1 MDLDRWLHGS
11 QFAMRFWRFPEQP
24 TALVRRSL
32 TYQKERSI
40 RSAPILGHMVEAPDT
55 ALEPI
60 GDVHRTKVGREA
72 TEPMRADIRLLGAI
86 LGDTIRE
93 QNGDE
98 VFELVERA
106 RVESFRVRRS
116 EIDRTEM
123 SRMFDGIDIHQ
134 ALPVI
139 RAFTHF
145 ALLAN
150 VAEDIHRE
158 RRRGVHVAAGEPPQ
172 DSSLAATYLK
182 LDGAELDS
190 DTVAEA
196 LKGALVSPVITAH
209 PTETRRRTVF
219 VTQHRITEL
228 MRLHAEGHTETADGR
243 PVESELRRQVLTLWQ
258 TALIRLSRLQISDEI
273 AVGLRLYPSAF
284 FEVIPQ
290 VNAEVRQALRQR
302 WPEAD
307 LLSGP
312 ILQPGSWIGGDRDG
326 NPNVTADVV
335 RLASGGAAF
344 TALSHYLAELDQ
356 LEQELSMS
364 SRLLKVTDELA
375 ALAQGCEDNARAD
388 EPYRRALR
396 VIRARLSA
404 TASEILDQQPQH
416 LLDLGL
422 SRYATPAELRSDL
435 DVIDASL
442 RMHGSALLA
451 DDRLALLREGVHVF
465 GFHLSGLDMRQNS
478 DVHEEVVGELLAWA
492 GVHPDYSSLPE
503 EQRVELL
510 VAELSTRRP
519 LIGDRARLSDLA
531 RSELD
536 IIAAATHAVETYG
549 PAAVPNYVISMCRSV
564 SDMLEAAIL
573 LKEGGLLDASGDEPY
588 CPVGIS
594 PLFETI
600 DDLHNGATILQ
611 AMLELPLYRALV
623 AARGESQEVML
634 GYSDSNKDGGYLAAN
649 WAVYRA
655 ELALVETARKNGIR
669 LRLFHGRG
677 GTVGRGGGPSYQA
690 ILAQPPGA
698 VNGSL
703 RLTEQG
709 EVIAA
714 KYAEP
719 QVARR
724 NLESLLAATLESTL
738 LDVEG
743 LGEAAEPAYAVLD
756 EVATLAQ
763 RSYAELVHD
772 TPGFVEYFKAS
783 TPVSEIGSLNI
794 GSRPTSRKPTESI
807 SDLRAIP
814 WVLAWSQS
822 RVMLPGWYGTG
833 TAFEQWIGAGS
844 DSEEERLATLHELYQ
859 RWPFFR
865 SVLSNMAQVLAKSDL
880 GLAAHYSELVAD
892 ESLRRRVFDKIVDEH
907 HRTIAMY
914 KRITGEDDLLADNP
928 ALARSVFN
936 RFPYLEPL
944 NHLQV
949 ELLRRYRGG
958 EDDELVQ
965 RGILLTMNGL
975 ASALRNSG

>member
-1 MDLDRWLHGS
+1 MADAS
-11 QFAMRFWRFPEQP
+11 
-24 TALVRRSL
+24 
-32 TYQKERSI
+32 
-40 RSAPILGHMVEAPDT
+40 DT

-60 GDVHRTKVGREA
+60 GAVQRTRVGREA
-72 TEPMRADIRLLGAI
+72 TEPMRADIRLLGTI
-86 LGDTIRE
+86 LGDTVRE
-93 QNGDE
+93 QNGDN

-106 RVESFRVRRS
+106 RVASFRVRRS
-116 EIDRTEM
+116 EIDRDEM
-123 SRMFDGIDIHQ
+123 SRMFDGIDIHL
-134 ALPVI
+134 AIPII
-139 RAFTHF
+139 RAFSHF

-158 RRRGVHVAAGEPPQ
+158 RRRQIHVAAGEAPQ
-172 DSSLAATYLK
+172 DSSLAATYAK
-182 LDGAELDS
+182 LDRAELDS
-190 DTVAEA
+190 GTVADA
-196 LKGALVSPVITAH
+196 LAGALVSPVITAH

-228 MRLHAEGHTETADGR
+228 MRLHAAGHTETDHGR
-243 PVESELRRQVLTLWQ
+243 NIEVELRRQVLTLWQ
-258 TALIRLSRLQISDEI
+258 TALIRLSRLQITDEI
-273 AVGLRLYPSAF
+273 EVGLRYYPAALF
-284 FEVIPQ
+284 TVIPQ
-290 VNAEVRQALRQR
+290 VNAEVRGALRAR
-302 WPEAD
+302 WPDAD
-307 LLSGP
+307 LLAAP

-335 RLASGGAAF
+335 RRATGSAAF
-344 TALSHYLAELDQ
+344 TALAHYLAELTE

-364 SRLLKVTDELA
+364 ARLIAVTAEVA
-375 ALAQGCEDNARAD
+375 ALAENCDEKARAD

-396 VIRARLSA
+396 VIRGRLTA
-404 TASEILDQQPQH
+404 TAAAILDRRPQH
-416 LLDLGL
+416 ELDLGL
-422 SRYATPAELRSDL
+422 EAYSAPGELRADL
-435 DVIDASL
+435 DAVDASL
-442 RMHGSALLA
+442 RTHGAGLLA
-451 DDRLALLREGVHVF
+451 DDRLARLRESVHVF

-492 GVHPDYSSLPE
+492 GVHPDYPSLAE
-503 EQRVELL
+503 DERVELL
-510 VAELSTRRP
+510 AGELATRRP
-519 LIGDRARLSDLA
+519 LVGDRAAKLSDLA
-531 RSELD
+531 RGELGVV
-536 IIAAATHAVETYG
+536 AAAARAVELYG
-549 PAAVPNYVISMCRSV
+549 PAAVPNYVISMCQSV
-564 SDMLEAAIL
+564 SDVLEAAIL
-573 LKEGGLLDASGDEPY
+573 LKEAGLLDASGPETY

-600 DDLHNGATILQ
+600 EDLHNGASILQ
-611 AMLELPLYRALV
+611 AMLDLPLYRGIV
-623 AARGESQEVML
+623 AARGNSQEVML

-655 ELALVETARKNGIR
+655 ELTLVEVARKSGVR

-719 QVARR
+719 QTARR
-724 NLESLLAATLESTL
+724 NLESLVAATLESTL

-743 LGEAAEPAYAVLD
+743 LGDAAEPAYAVLD
-756 EVATLAQ
+756 EVAALAH
-763 RSYAELVHD
+763 RAYAELVHE

-814 WVLAWSQS
+814 WVLAWTQS

-833 TAFEQWIGAGS
+833 SAFQEWIAAGPE
-844 DSEEERLATLHELYQ
+844 SEDERVKVLHELYE

-880 GLAAHYSELVAD
+880 GLAARYSELVAD
-892 ESLRRRVFDKIVDEH
+892 ESLRHRVFDKIVDEH
-907 HRTIAMY
+907 RRTIAMH
-914 KRITGEDDLLADNP
+914 KLITGHDDLLADNP

-949 ELLRRYRGG
+949 ELLRRYRSGD
-958 EDDELVQ
+958 DDELVQ

>member
-1 MDLDRWLHGS
+1 
-11 QFAMRFWRFPEQP
+11 
-24 TALVRRSL
+24 
-32 TYQKERSI
+32 
-40 RSAPILGHMVEAPDT
+40 MVEVTDT

-60 GDVHRTKVGREA
+60 GAVQRTPVGREA
-72 TEPMRADIRLLGAI
+72 TEPMRADIRLLGTI
-86 LGDTIRE
+86 LGDTVRE

-116 EIDRTEM
+116 EIDRADLA
-123 SRMFDGIDIHQ
+123 RMFDGIDIRQ
-134 ALPVI
+134 AIPII
-139 RAFTHF
+139 RAFSHF

-158 RRRGVHVAAGEPPQ
+158 RRRVIHVDAGEPPQ
-172 DSSLAATYLK
+172 DSSLAATYAK
-182 LDGAELDS
+182 LDRAQLDS
-190 DTVAEA
+190 ATVADA
-196 LKGALVSPVITAH
+196 LRGALVSPVITAH

-219 VTQHRITEL
+219 VTQHRITAL
-228 MRLHAEGHTETADGR
+228 MRLHAEGHTETDEGR
-243 PVESELRRQVLTLWQ
+243 NVELELRRQVLTLWQ
-258 TALIRLSRLQISDEI
+258 TALIRLSRLQITDEI
-273 AVGLRLYPSAF
+273 EVGLRYYAAAF
-284 FEVIPQ
+284 FKVIPQ
-290 VNAEVRQALRQR
+290 VNAEVRNALRAR
-302 WPEAD
+302 WPDAG

-312 ILQPGSWIGGDRDG
+312 MLQPGSWIGGDRDG
-326 NPNVTADVV
+326 NPNVTGDVV
-335 RLASGGAAF
+335 RQATGSAAF
-344 TALSHYLAELDQ
+344 TALAHYLAELTAC
-356 LEQELSMS
+356 EQELSLS
-364 SRLLKVTDELA
+364 ARLVSVTPELA
-375 ALAQGCEDNARAD
+375 ELAEGCREKIRTD
-388 EPYRRALR
+388 EPYRRAVR
-396 VIRARLSA
+396 VIRGRLTA
-404 TASEILDQQPQH
+404 TAAQILDRQPQDV
-416 LLDLGL
+416 LDLGL
-422 SRYATPAELRSDL
+422 SPYATPAELLADL
-435 DVIDASL
+435 DTIDGSL
-442 RMHGSALLA
+442 RANGSALLA
-451 DDRLALLREGVHVF
+451 DDRLALLREGVGVF
-465 GFHLSGLDMRQNS
+465 GFHLCGLDMRQNS

-492 GVHPDYSSLPE
+492 GVHPDYASLPE
-503 EQRVELL
+503 DERVELL
-510 VAELSTRRP
+510 AAELATRRP
-519 LIGDRARLSDLA
+519 LVGDGAQLSDLA
-531 RSELD
+531 RGELGVVR
-536 IIAAATHAVETYG
+536 AAAQAVKRYG

-573 LKEGGLLDASGDEPY
+573 LKEAGLLDASGPEPY
-588 CPVGIS
+588 CPVAIS

-600 DDLHNGATILQ
+600 EDLQNGATILH
-611 AMLELPLYRALV
+611 AMLELPLYRAV
-623 AARGESQEVML
+623 VDAQGGRQEVML
-634 GYSDSNKDGGYLAAN
+634 GYSDSNKDGGYLASS

-655 ELALVETARKNGIR
+655 ELALVEVARKAGIR

-719 QVARR
+719 QLARR
-724 NLESLLAATLESTL
+724 NLESLVAATLESTL

-743 LGEAAEPAYAVLD
+743 LGDDAEPAYAVLD
-756 EVATLAQ
+756 EVAKLAQ
-763 RSYAELVHD
+763 RAYSELVHE
-772 TPGFVEYFKAS
+772 TPGFVEYFMAS

-794 GSRPTSRKPTESI
+794 GSRPTSRKPTSSI

-833 TAFEQWIGAGS
+833 SAFEQWIAAGPE
-844 DSEEERLATLHELYQ
+844 SESGRVEILHDLYQ

-880 GLAAHYSELVAD
+880 GLAARYAELVGD
-892 ESLRRRVFDKIVDEH
+892 EELRDRVFDKIVDEH
-907 HRTIAMY
+907 RRTIAMH
-914 KRITGEDDLLADNP
+914 KLITGQENLLADNP

-949 ELLRRYRGG
+949 ELLRRYRSGD
-958 EDDELVQ
+958 DDELVQ

>member
-1 MDLDRWLHGS
+1 MAEVSD
-11 QFAMRFWRFPEQP
+11 A
-24 TALVRRSL
+24 ALAPIGAVRR
-32 TYQKERSI
+32 TR
-40 RSAPILGHMVEAPDT
+40 
-55 ALEPI
+55 
-60 GDVHRTKVGREA
+60 VGREA
-72 TEPMRADIRLLGAI
+72 TEPMRADIRLLGTI
-86 LGDTIRE
+86 LGDTVRE
-93 QNGDE
+93 QNGRE

-116 EIDRTEM
+116 EIDRAEM
-123 SRMFDGIDIHQ
+123 SRMFDGIDIHR
-134 ALPVI
+134 AIPVI
-139 RAFTHF
+139 RAFSHF

-158 RRRGVHVAAGEPPQ
+158 RRRAIHASAGEPPQ
-172 DSSLAATYLK
+172 DSSLAATYAK
-182 LDGAELDS
+182 LDLAELDS
-190 DTVAEA
+190 ATVADA

-228 MRLHAEGHTETADGR
+228 MRLHAAGHTETDDGR
-243 PVESELRRQVLTLWQ
+243 NIEVELRRQVLTLWQ
-258 TALIRLSRLQISDEI
+258 TALIRLSRLQITDEI
-273 AVGLRLYPSAF
+273 DVGLRYYPAALF
-284 FEVIPQ
+284 KVIPQ
-290 VNAEVRQALRQR
+290 VNAEVREALRAR
-302 WPEAD
+302 WPDAD
-307 LLSGP
+307 GLLSAP

-335 RLASGGAAF
+335 RRATGSAAF
-344 TALSHYLAELDQ
+344 TALAHYLAELTD

-364 SRLLKVTDELA
+364 ARLITVTAELG
-375 ALAQGCEDNARAD
+375 ALAEGCDEKVRAD

-396 VIRARLSA
+396 VIRARLTA
-404 TASEILDQQPQH
+404 TAAEILDRRPQH
-416 LLDLGL
+416 ELDLGL
-422 SRYATPAELRSDL
+422 PPYSAPAELWADL
-435 DVIDASL
+435 DVVDASL
-442 RMHGSALLA
+442 RTHGADLLA
-451 DDRLALLREGVHVF
+451 DDRLARLRESVRVF
-465 GFHLSGLDMRQNS
+465 GFHLSALDMRQNS

-492 GVHPDYSSLPE
+492 GVHPNYASLPE
-503 EQRVELL
+503 DERVELL
-510 VAELSTRRP
+510 AGELGTRRP
-519 LIGDRARLSDLA
+519 LVGDRAELSELA
-531 RSELD
+531 RGELAVV
-536 IIAAATHAVETYG
+536 AAAARAVELYG
-549 PAAVPNYVISMCRSV
+549 PAAVPNYVISMCQSV
-564 SDMLEAAIL
+564 SDVLEAAVL
-573 LKEGGLLDASGDEPY
+573 LKEAGLLDASGPEPY

-600 DDLHNGATILQ
+600 DDLHNGASILQ
-611 AMLELPLYRALV
+611 AMLDLPIYRALV
-623 AARGESQEVML
+623 SARGDSQEVML

-655 ELALVETARKNGIR
+655 ELTLVEVARKTGIR

-677 GTVGRGGGPSYQA
+677 GTVGRGGGPSYEA

-719 QVARR
+719 QLARR
-724 NLESLLAATLESTL
+724 NLESLVAATLESTL

-743 LGEAAEPAYAVLD
+743 LGDAAEPAYAVLD
-756 EVATLAQ
+756 EIATLAH
-763 RSYAELVHD
+763 RAYAELVYE
-772 TPGFVEYFKAS
+772 TPGFVDYFKAS

-833 TAFEQWIGAGS
+833 SAFERWIAAGPE
-844 DSEEERLATLHELYQ
+844 SEAERVRTLHTLYG

-865 SVLSNMAQVLAKSDL
+865 SVLSNMAQVMAKSDL
-880 GLAAHYSELVAD
+880 GLAARYAELVAD
-892 ESLRRRVFDKIVDEH
+892 EALRHRVFDMIVDEH
-907 HRTIAMY
+907 RRTIAMH
-914 KRITGEDDLLADNP
+914 KLITGQDDLLADNP

-949 ELLRRYRGG
+949 ELLRRYRSGD
-958 EDDELVQ
+958 DDELVQ

>member
-1 MDLDRWLHGS
+1 
-11 QFAMRFWRFPEQP
+11 
-24 TALVRRSL
+24 
-32 TYQKERSI
+32 
-40 RSAPILGHMVEAPDT
+40 MVEAPDT

-60 GDVHRTKVGREA
+60 GDVHRTRVGREA

-86 LGDTIRE
+86 LGDTVRE
-93 QNGDE
+93 QNGEEIFD
-98 VFELVERA
+98 LVERA
-106 RVESFRVRRS
+106 RVASFRVRRS
-116 EIDRTEM
+116 EIDRAEM
-123 SRMFDGIDIHQ
+123 ARMFDGIDIHQ

-139 RAFTHF
+139 RAFSHF

-150 VAEDIHRE
+150 VAEDIHRG
-158 RRRGVHVAAGEPPQ
+158 RRRAVHQAAGEPPQ
-172 DSSLAATYLK
+172 DSSLAATYGK
-182 LDGAELDS
+182 LDLAELDS
-190 DTVAEA
+190 ATVADA
-196 LKGALVSPVITAH
+196 LRGALVAPVITAH

-228 MRLHAEGHTETADGR
+228 MRLHAEGHTETDDGR
-243 PVESELRRQVLTLWQ
+243 SVELELRRQVLTLWQ
-258 TALIRLSRLQISDEI
+258 TALLRLSRLQISDEI
-273 AVGLRLYPSAF
+273 AVGQRLYPQAF

-290 VNAEVRQALRQR
+290 VNAEVREALRAR
-302 WPEAD
+302 WPDAD
-307 LLSGP
+307 LLAEP
-312 ILQPGSWIGGDRDG
+312 MLRPGSWIGGDRDG

-335 RLASGGAAF
+335 RLATGSSAF
-344 TALSHYLAELDQ
+344 TALSHYLVELDQ

-364 SRLLKVTDELA
+364 SRLITVTEEAA
-375 ALAQGCEDNARAD
+375 ALADGCQDQARAD
-388 EPYRRALR
+388 EPYRRAVR
-396 VIRARLSA
+396 VIRARLTT
-404 TASEILDQQPQH
+404 TAGEILDRQPQH

-422 SRYATPAELRSDL
+422 PAYSSPGELRADL
-435 DVIDASL
+435 DTIDASL
-442 RMHGSALLA
+442 RTHGAALLA
-451 DDRLALLREGVHVF
+451 DDRLALLREGVRVF
-465 GFHLSGLDMRQNS
+465 GFHLCGLDLRQNS
-478 DVHEEVVGELLAWA
+478 DVHEEVVAELLEWA
-492 GVHPDYSSLPE
+492 GVHPDYGSLPE
-503 EQRVELL
+503 DERIALL
-510 VAELSTRRP
+510 VAELGTRRP
-519 LIGDRARLSDLA
+519 LVGDRAQLSDLA
-531 RSELD
+531 RGELD
-536 IIAAATHAVETYG
+536 IVAAATHAVETYG
-549 PAAVPNYVISMCRSV
+549 PAAVPNYVISMCRSL
-564 SDMLEAAIL
+564 SDVLEAAIL
-573 LKEGGLLDASGDEPY
+573 LKEAGLLDASGPEPY

-600 DDLHNGATILQ
+600 DDLYHSATILQ
-611 AMLELPLYRALV
+611 AMLDLPLYRSLV
-623 AARGESQEVML
+623 AARDESQEVML
-634 GYSDSNKDGGYLAAN
+634 GYSDSNKDGGYLASS

-719 QVARR
+719 QLARR

-738 LDVEG
+738 LDMEG
-743 LGEAAEPAYAVLD
+743 LGEAAEPAYTVLD
-756 EVATLAQ
+756 EVASLAQ
-763 RSYAELVHD
+763 RSYSELVHE
-772 TPGFVEYFKAS
+772 TEGFVEYFKAS

-807 SDLRAIP
+807 ADLRAIP

-833 TAFEQWIGAGS
+833 SAFEQWIAAGPE
-844 DSEEERLATLHELYQ
+844 SESERVEVLHELYQ

-880 GLAAHYSELVAD
+880 GLAARYAELVAD
-892 ESLRRRVFDKIVDEH
+892 ESLRRRVFDKIADEH
-907 HRTIAMY
+907 HRTIAMH
-914 KRITGEDDLLADNP
+914 KLITGHEDLLADNP

-949 ELLRRYRGG
+949 ELLRRYRSG
-958 EDDELVQ
+958 EDNEFVQ